1 MESILYENKGTTDL
15 VFELEK
21 LISCAVEEGLNNNL
35 VTGKSLGFM
44 VWEYTVI
51 VGGNVIKLLNDN
63 RLIATPYEL
72 FINGVRVN
80 GVVSD
85 SFLSSTSKKIVD
97 TCKSRVREE
106 KSRQTCLE
114 VLNSWK

>member
-15 VFELEK
+15 VFELER

-35 VTGKSLGFM
+35 VTGNSLGFM

-51 VGGNVIKLLNDN
+51 VGGNVIKLLNDSG
-63 RLIATPYEL
+63 LITRPYEL
-72 FINGVRVN
+72 FINGVRVD
-80 GVVSD
+80 GAVSKD
-85 SFLSSTSKKIVD
+85 FLDYTSKKIID
-97 TCKSRVREE
+97 SYRSRTKEE
-106 KSRQTCLE
+106 KTRQTCLE